1 MRSRSLVTLLSRD
14 TGKIRLAKTQD
25 DVLDSATVAAAVTGQ
40 DAMFLSIGKV
50 NLRDRVTLTQ
60 GVGNICKV
68 MHPPFDSVS
77 RLLFGKY
84 TRALA
89 ILPP

>member
-1 MRSRSLVTLLSRD
+1 MRSRSLVILLSRD
-14 TGKIRLAKTQD
+14 TRKIRLAKTQD
-25 DVLDSATVAAAVTGQ
+25 DVLASATVAAAVTGQ
-40 DAMFLSIGKV
+40 DVMFLSIGKV

-60 GVGNICKV
+60 GAGNICKV
-68 MHPPFDSVS
+68 MHPPCDSVS